1 MSKLDLTGQAE
12 PATPSAGVITLY
24 AGTDTL
30 HSLKMKNE
38 NGDVTDLA
46 VGRGVIQNIQ
56 NGNYTLVA
64 SDFSKH
70 IYREGTATGLSTWT
84 IPANASVPFIVG
96 TPVSFANDGTGIVT
110 IAIST
115 DTLVQAATGSTGN
128 RTLPQYGLASGLKVT
143 STRWV
148 ISGAGLT

>member
-1 MSKLDLTGQAE
+1 MSLNLAEQAE
-12 PATPSAGVITLY
+12 PATPSSGYSVLY
-24 AGTDTL
+24 TGTDGRAKHKDDAGT
-30 HSLKMKNE
+30 
-38 NGDVTDLA
+38 VTDLS
-46 VGRGVIQNIQ
+46 VGRGVEQNIQ

-70 IYREGTATGLSTWT
+70 IYREGTSTGVATWT
-84 IPANASVPFIVG
+84 IPANASVAFSLG
-96 TPVSFANDGTGIVT
+96 TPVSFVNEGTGNVT

-115 DTLVQAATGSTGN
+115 DTLIMAATGGTGS
-128 RTLPQYGLASGLKVT
+128 RTLPQYGMASVLKVT